1 MSAFIPG
8 LPQPGEYHPAFA
20 GYVAQAQ
27 AFADPV
33 AGLNLQ
39 LDELLG
45 MLRPLGAARRLHRY
59 APGKWSVQE
68 MLGHMTDTERIFTYR
83 ALRIGRADRTPLPG
97 FEENHYVA
105 AAQAENC
112 GWEELIA
119 EFEHVRRASVLLFQ
133 HLPESAWLRAG
144 IVNDTSL
151 SVRALAYITLG
162 HVAHHT
168 DILRER
174 YGLDYA

>member
-20 GYVAQAQ
+20 GYVAKAQ

-33 AGLNLQ
+33 ERLNRQ
-39 LDELLG
+39 LDEILGLLS
-45 MLRPLGAARRLHRY
+45 PLGAARRLYRY

-68 MLGHMTDTERIFTYR
+68 LLGHITDAERIFAYR

-97 FEENHYVA
+97 FEENAYVA
-105 AAQAENC
+105 AAQAGNC
-112 GWEELIA
+112 VWEELIA
-119 EFEHVRRASVLLFQ
+119 EFEHVRRSSVLLFQ
-133 HLPESAWLRAG
+133 HLPEAAWLRAG
-144 IVNDTSL
+144 IVNEASL
-151 SVRALAYITLG
+151 SVRALAYITIG
-162 HVAHHT
+162 HVAHHL

-174 YGLDYA
+174 YGLDHA